1 MLLCYFNSNYFGY
14 VAAMQNKKIR
24 CVHDVSKDNIEIL
37 ERSRYTI
44 SSYRFV
50 FGFPFKLPN
59 CVRCYVVNY
68 VAPHQ
73 FVCIAHAEFQLV

>member
-1 MLLCYFNSNYFGY
+1 M
-14 VAAMQNKKIR
+14 
-24 CVHDVSKDNIEIL
+24 HDVSKDNIEIL

-59 CVRCYVVNY
+59 CARCYVVNY
-68 VAPHQ
+68 VLVVAELLSAPPAGD
-73 FVCIAHAEFQLV
+73 VSDKDSSTAGPDSTTDR